1 MAYANKRRVSVA
13 IEPET
18 QDTILKLSGLM
29 NTSFAKVAGSFLDD
43 AQPQLQALVDALK
56 DSKSGIS
63 SAATLQ
69 LALIE
74 AQRKA
79 LQAQEEFLRALEK
92 TNPQGG
98 NLGGSFEARL
108 ETVRAPSRQGHNH
121 DSSTFRGRFGGLSR
135 DYCEILL
142 RFGRE
147 RLKSYPSASLPS
159 SI

>member
-18 QDTILKLSGLM
+18 QDTILKLLGLM

-79 LQAQEEFLRALEK
+79 LQAQEEFLRAAA
-92 TNPQGG
+92 
-98 NLGGSFEARL
+98 EAGKG
-108 ETVRAPSRQGHNH
+108 E
-121 DSSTFRGRFGGLSR
+121 
-135 DYCEILL
+135 
-142 RFGRE
+142 
-147 RLKSYPSASLPS
+147 
-159 SI
+159 